1 MRTNLSWISTKGKL
15 KQCFLELVKIYP
27 STIIR
32 WIFCMVLR
40 RSKLNLLTGIFGQP
54 NRIFVIACSM
64 TAINNIEVILY
75 IFARFRH
82 LNVRQQS
89 LFIWRFFI
97 DVHDVHLR
105 RIFSFKYNI
114 PGLLYK
120 SIKLVFSRRTRPSVN
135 KKARRY
141 NGNYHHS
148 VHLLPQRR

>member
-1 MRTNLSWISTKGKL
+1 MQGKTEAMLFGTSKNLSKHHNSLNILYGSEKIETKSTYRYL
-15 KQCFLELVKIYP
+15 WATY
-27 STIIR
+27 
-32 WIFCMVLR
+32 
-40 RSKLNLLTGIFGQP
+40 

-114 PGLLYK
+114 LGLFYK
-120 SIKLVFSRRTRPSVN
+120 SIQLVFSRRTRPSVN
-135 KKARRY
+135 KKAIRY